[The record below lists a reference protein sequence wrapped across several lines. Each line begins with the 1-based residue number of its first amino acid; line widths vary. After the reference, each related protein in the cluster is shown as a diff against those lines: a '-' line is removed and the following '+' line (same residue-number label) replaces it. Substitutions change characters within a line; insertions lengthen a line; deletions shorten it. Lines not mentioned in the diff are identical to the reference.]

1 MLPKSQTLL
10 QKLQTQSD
18 KPLIMGI
25 LNITP
30 DSFSDGSEYNSVE
43 QAFGRAQMMKKA
55 GVDIL
60 DIGGESTRPNAAE
73 VSIDEELERV
83 IPIIK
88 RVKPLGVPISIDT
101 SKAQVMYAAVE
112 AGAEMINDVRALRE
126 DEALETVAKL
136 GVPVCLMHMQ
146 GQPRSMQKSPKYDN
160 VVKDVIDFLHQRV
173 KACEN
178 TGIDRSLIC
187 LDPGFGFGKN
197 QEHNLTLLDDLDRL
211 VELGFPVLAGLS
223 RKSML
228 GLITDKPVDKR
239 LPASLAVA
247 LIAMQKGAKIIRVHD
262 VDETNDVRRVY
273 MAMKKVV

>member
-1 MLPKSQTLL
+1 MHSLL
-10 QKLQTQSD
+10 QKLHAKTE

-30 DSFSDGSEYNSVE
+30 DSFSDGNQYNSV
-43 QAFGRAQMMKKA
+43 QHAFDRAQMMKKA

-73 VSIDEELERV
+73 VNVDEELERV
-83 IPIIK
+83 IPIIE
-88 RVKPLGVPISIDT
+88 RVKTLGVPISIDT
-101 SKAQVMYAAVE
+101 SKAQVMHAAVQ

-126 DEALETVAKL
+126 DKAVETAAKL

-146 GQPRSMQKSPKYDN
+146 GQPRIMQKAPKYDD
-160 VVKDVIDFLHQRV
+160 VVKEVIGFLHQRV

-178 TGIDRSLIC
+178 AGIDRSLIC

-197 QEHNLTLLDDLDRL
+197 LKHNLTLLDGLEQL
-211 VELGFPVLAGLS
+211 VELGFPLLAGLS

-228 GLITDKPVDKR
+228 GLITDKTVEKR
-239 LPASLAVA
+239 LPASLAAA

-262 VDETNDVRRVY
+262 VDETNDVRNVY
-273 MAMKKVV
+273 MAMKKII